1 MYKGELEKN
10 ELLSSPQKKVTNKIT
25 DIIMNSI
32 TNYFTKLT
40 FNQVKEI
47 SKNLVEKFFHNKN
60 RVKMKYLSSVFLI
73 YQKKYKRKSFMKW
86 KNNQLKKEYELLFD
100 KINNSQYNIRSNK
113 VNYPTKNPKN
123 SPIIQGDFL
132 SRQELF
138 SKRVKENK
146 QKNENKQE
154 EELRLLYTFSPKV
167 NTSSSSTRKINDRQT
182 NHSLSPLTRVP
193 LNRRKEDPF
202 ERLYKNNTSRSKKT
216 ILQYNSTTNIRHRN
230 KPKTQKKK
238 VSVDKLYQV
247 YKEYA
252 NKKKELQKE
261 IDKERGMTFKP
272 KCYTSKSGYTVDA
285 NFEERNKKL
294 LEDRNNFVFV
304 YDYLRQCKFNEGV
317 LGNNNK
323 LLQNYLVQNNND
335 IENLVQSQRIANQML
350 YETNEEE
357 ELKNNNSH
365 YD

>member
-1 MYKGELEKN
+1 M
-10 ELLSSPQKKVTNKIT
+10 LSSQKKKKRNEIT
-25 DIIMNSI
+25 DIIINSI

-40 FNQVKEI
+40 FNQIKEI
-47 SKNLVEKFFHNKN
+47 SKNLVEKFLHNKN
-60 RVKMKYLSSVFLI
+60 RVKMKYLSSVFI
-73 YQKKYKRKSFMKW
+73 IYKRKFQRRAFMKW
-86 KNNQLKKEYELLFD
+86 KNNLLKKDYELLFD
-100 KINNSQYNIRSNK
+100 KINSSQYNIKSNKNPFNK

-123 SPIIQGDFL
+123 SPILQGDFL

-138 SKRVKENK
+138 SRRVKENK
-146 QKNENKQE
+146 QKNETKQE

-167 NTSSSSTRKINDRQT
+167 NTSSSSTRKINDCQT

-193 LNRRKEDPF
+193 LNQRKEDPF
-202 ERLYKNNTSRSKKT
+202 ERLYKNNNTSRSKRT

-230 KPKTQKKK
+230 KPKAQKKK
-238 VSVDKLYQV
+238 VSVDKLYQD

-252 NKKKELQKE
+252 NKKRVLQKE

-272 KCYTSKSGYTVDA
+272 KCYTSKSGYTVDS

-335 IENLVQSQRIANQML
+335 IENLIQSQRIANQMI
-350 YETNEEE
+350 YSSNKDEDE
-357 ELKNNNSH
+357 ELKDN
-365 YD
+365 YVQ